1 MTDPRDDALLTLI
14 ELLRDR
20 DYHFVTPT
28 PATHARVIARPDR
41 REARSLADMLGW
53 SLPFRLGSV
62 DPAVEQLLKQADM
75 LRDEAGGLWRSRIRV
90 SSLYGCLFCH
100 SAFPTDDSDAVFFGP
115 DSYRFADLI
124 IGELSDCQL
133 GAGHLIVDVGTG
145 AGVGAIVA
153 SRMCPEAAVA
163 MTDIN
168 PQALRFA
175 RVNAV
180 AAGVE
185 PFGLLTD
192 RLEGLDGTIDLAIAN
207 PPYLSDDQERLYRH
221 GGGLHGGKV
230 TCDMAEFILPR
241 LAAEGRLILYSG
253 SAVVN
258 GADRLWEMLNRL
270 AAANGCG
277 LRYREIDPDVFGEEL
292 EKTAY
297 QEVDRIALIAAV
309 FERG

>member
-1 MTDPRDDALLTLI
+1 MTKTQDDALLTLI

-20 DYHFVTPT
+20 DYQFVTPT
-28 PATHARVIARPDR
+28 PATHARVIARSGR
-41 REARSLADMLGW
+41 GEAHSLIDMLGW
-53 SLPFRLGSV
+53 SLPFRPGSV
-62 DPAVEQLLKQADM
+62 DPAVEHVLEQAGM
-75 LRDEAGGLWRSRIRV
+75 LREEDDGRWRSQIRV

-100 SAFPTDDSDAVFFGP
+100 SAFPTEDSDAVFFGP

-124 IGELSDCQL
+124 VSELSDCQL
-133 GAGHLIVDVGTG
+133 GAGQLIADIGTG
-145 AGVGAIVA
+145 AGVGAIIA

-168 PQALRFA
+168 PQALHFA
-175 RVNAV
+175 GINAA

-192 RLEGLDGTIDLAIAN
+192 RLEGLDGAIDLAIAN

-221 GGGLHGGKV
+221 GGGLRGGQV
-230 TCDMAEFILPR
+230 TCDMVEFILPR
-241 LAAEGRLILYSG
+241 LAVEGRLILYSG
-253 SAVVN
+253 SAIVN
-258 GADRLWEMLNRL
+258 GADRLRETLNRL
-270 AAANGCG
+270 AEVNGFK

-292 EKTAY
+292 EKPAY
-297 QEVDRIALIAAV
+297 RDVDRIAVIAAL